1 MSDSESISIV
11 LPAQTKKDLDKLC
24 EIEKRSISNFVYL
37 LVQDAI
43 DKAKTEGKLK

>member
-1 MSDSESISIV
+1 MSDSERISVV

-43 DKAKTEGKLK
+43 DKAKAEGKLR